1 MFYLL
6 TVTNWQSWAD
16 ETIQVLLISIQ
27 LGAKIYPILLGFAL
41 FRAIVFLV

>member
-1 MFYLL
+1 MN
-6 TVTNWQSWAD
+6 NWELWAD
-16 ETIQVLLISIQ
+16 ETIQVLLISIE